1 MKKRKMMNN
10 TAINT
15 GFHSLDSLSVGF
27 IRRGY
32 VSAVLSEPSIGK
44 TGFCLSLAD
53 HMIEA
58 SNLNVLY
65 ISIERNREMIC
76 SLFDKISI
84 NQKKSRRGSISF
96 VSPDS
101 PDIEEIERIIA
112 DSNPDVV
119 FIDYLG
125 IIRKEDGD
133 SVRQHMLPVVLKL
146 QKIAKECN
154 VAIVALQQ
162 VPRENNTPVSA
173 IEIPSISLV
182 LERDRHN
189 SPERLDV
196 SVYSSGVLV
205 SNSIRFYF
213 NPDTTAVS
221 EFHS

>member
-1 MKKRKMMNN
+1 MKKRKMMNK
-10 TAINT
+10 TTINT

-27 IRRGY
+27 IRRGC
-32 VSAVLSEPSIGK
+32 VSAIFSEPSIGK
-44 TGFCLSLAD
+44 TGFGLSLAD

-58 SNLNVLY
+58 NNLNVLY
-65 ISIERNREMIC
+65 ISIERDREMIC

-84 NQKKSRRGSISF
+84 NHKKSRQGSISF

-112 DSNPDVV
+112 GSKPDVV
-119 FIDYLG
+119 FIDYIG
-125 IIRKEDGD
+125 IIIKEDGE
-133 SVRQHMLPVVLKL
+133 SVRQHLLPVILKL
-146 QKIAKECN
+146 QKIAKEYN

-162 VPRENNTPVSA
+162 VPRGNNTSVSA
-173 IEIPSISLV
+173 IDISTVSLV

-189 SPERLDV
+189 SPERLDA